1 MGRLNNSAGKM
12 KGSIN
17 DSVEKAK
24 GSINKS
30 VGKVKGGVN
39 NSMGKVKGGI
49 KNSVDKGIVQL
60 PSRRMSTSMSL
71 SAVSDIEKLAQKR
84 GTNTLEERFKVV
96 PDYAYP
102 NTRLNR
108 AELRMEM
115 NKKSSYFHGLRL
127 PEEKQPVGELTV
139 EILQCFGIP
148 KPDLLRETSA
158 FCVLVCGN
166 HAFKTDVMPP
176 VANPMWLSK
185 MRRACIF
192 PVHNA
197 YARLYIGVFGQ
208 SQNEK
213 RDGFAGRIVVDISR
227 LRPNCTYDIT
237 LPLRQSS
244 HVYSREQR
252 GAIRFRF
259 HLNWNS
265 EREAVLSY
273 LPRKVPKIEPNES
286 VSIPCCDAKSFQNVA
301 RVVHGNDM
309 PGKYSMKQM
318 KAVVREINFT
328 RIHVLRYMRKN
339 EVRNMIQWRY
349 PVISG
354 FVFFAWMHSVYKG
367 SVTYVPGHL
376 VTVLLLH
383 LWKNYAYYALEST
396 VQNGFLAPTWEE
408 MFSALLLGTG
418 NRKYI
423 EPLEMEMK
431 NEEAARSPLQDI
443 QASMNAM
450 SLSVIDESTA
460 SFNVPLKEIAEAL
473 RSGIKGK
480 SLKYHFQTYHNSF
493 RGTDAVDFLVNS
505 GFAASREHAVVIGR
519 RLAKELKVFQH
530 VAGKHEFKD
539 EPLFYVFLA
548 YDSNEYIIKTH
559 RPRGKSLFRMLGF
572 LPEKDLAEAQV
583 HLEMPYSEG
592 VDHPRFTVKESLV
605 IRSKE
610 SQRLLSQEM
619 EDADAASGLL
629 GSQSQEQLARQGLDD
644 FLDEDKDENTKS
656 TDFMED
662 EEEEED
668 DGVIVEIKILKKPP
682 QQDINIKGKGGKKI
696 TDVLAEARHKVHGV
710 LLHMFNDRVYKIDEK
725 GATLAQPGSDKGISP
740 SIPSQIQSPRKVSSR
755 VESQRLTPPKSFSR
769 DTLRSKSFSMDE
781 LKAGVDVAARKDEYN
796 KLLGINKYSVGNP
809 WIAKVGVI
817 VQPIV
822 EIALEWLCLFR
833 ALFNIFTWRD
843 PILSFWISIIGPV
856 LVVVLH
862 IFPWRWVMGIVGL
875 LVMGPQNWL
884 LRVMR
889 EQKEDYEPFD
899 ADKIVKKKR
908 AKKETESEREPE
920 ELPLF
925 SMYAPDNR
933 PVNNSDVD
941 QSNVRKIVVPYS
953 PLMYQRFYDWP
964 PEYEYARV
972 RAEDPPRSDPQAI
985 TPMESYS
992 LRAESVDSER
1002 SRSRWFPRS
1011 LVKGMQRIRRRKK
1024 SAPV

>member
-1 MGRLNNSAGKM
+1 MERLNNSVGKVKGGINDSVGKM

-17 DSVEKAK
+17 DSV
-24 GSINKS
+24 
-30 VGKVKGGVN
+30 GKMKGGIN
-39 NSMGKVKGGI
+39 NNAGKVKGGI
-49 KNSVDKGIVQL
+49 NNSVDKGVQL
-60 PSRRMSTSMSL
+60 PSPKMSTSLSL

-108 AELRMEM
+108 AELRQEM
-115 NKKSSYFHGLRL
+115 NQKSSYFHDLQL
-127 PEEKQPVGELTV
+127 PEEKHPVGELTV

-158 FCVLVCGN
+158 FCVLVCGS

-208 SQNEK
+208 GQNEK
-213 RDGFAGRIVVDISR
+213 KDGFAGRIVVDISR

-237 LPLRQSS
+237 LPLRQST
-244 HVYSREQR
+244 HVYSRDQR
-252 GAIRFRF
+252 GSIRFRF
-259 HLNWNS
+259 HLCWNS

-286 VSIPCCDAKSFQNVA
+286 VTIQCCDAKSFQNVA

-309 PGKYSMKQM
+309 PGKFSVKQM

-376 VTVLLLH
+376 VTFLLLH
-383 LWKNYAYYALEST
+383 LWKNYAYYALESPL
-396 VQNGFLAPTWEE
+396 QNGFLAPTWEE

-423 EPLEMEMK
+423 EPLEMEM
-431 NEEAARSPLQDI
+431 NEAAARSPIQDMNV
-443 QASMNAM
+443 SMGM
-450 SLSVIDESTA
+450 MRLGVIDESTA
-460 SFNVPLKEIAEAL
+460 SSNVPLKDIAEAL
-473 RSGIKGK
+473 RSD
-480 SLKYHFQTYHNSF
+480 LKVKALKFHFKTYHNAF

-505 GFAASREHAVVIGR
+505 KFAASREHAVMIGR
-519 RLAKELKVFQH
+519 RLAKEMKVFQH
-530 VAGKHEFKD
+530 VVGKHEFKD
-539 EPLFYVFLA
+539 EPLFYVFLT
-548 YDSNEYIIKTH
+548 YDSNEYTIKTH
-559 RPRGKSLFRMLGF
+559 RPWGKSLFRMLGF
-572 LPEKDLAEAQV
+572 LPEADLAEAQV
-583 HLEMPYSEG
+583 HLEMPYSDG

-610 SQRLLSQEM
+610 SQRMLFQEM
-619 EDADAASGLL
+619 EDAGAESAGLA
-629 GSQSQEQLARQGLDD
+629 GQSQEQLARQGLDD
-644 FLDEDKDENTKS
+644 FLDEDKDENGKS
-656 TDFMED
+656 TDFME
-662 EEEEED
+662 EEEEKED
-668 DGVIVEIKILKKPP
+668 DGVIIEIKILNKPP

-710 LLHMFNDRVYKIDEK
+710 LLHMFNDRVYKIDDKE
-725 GATLAQPGSDKGISP
+725 ARPAQSGNVNGISS
-740 SIPSQIQSPRKVSSR
+740 SIHPQKQSPRNMSSR
-755 VESQRLTPPKSFSR
+755 VESQRSPPQKSLSR
-769 DTLRSKSFSMDE
+769 DMLQSKSLSNYE
-781 LKAGVDVAARKDEYN
+781 LNTCMNAAARKDEYN

-862 IFPWRWVMGIVGL
+862 VFPWRWVMGIVGL
-875 LVMGPQNWL
+875 LVMGPQNWF

-889 EQKEDYEPFD
+889 ERKGDEEPFD
-899 ADKIVKKKR
+899 VDKIVKKKR
-908 AKKETESEREPE
+908 AKKEPKPE

-933 PVNNSDVD
+933 PVSNSDVD

-964 PEYEYARV
+964 PENEYARV
-972 RAEDPPRSDPQAI
+972 RAEDAPRSDPHAI
-985 TPMESYS
+985 GSMKS
-992 LRAESVDSER
+992 LSFGTESVVSER
-1002 SRSRWFPRS
+1002 SRSRWGPRS

-1024 SAPV
+1024 SAPVG

>member
-1 MGRLNNSAGKM
+1 
-12 KGSIN
+12 
-17 DSVEKAK
+17 
-24 GSINKS
+24 
-30 VGKVKGGVN
+30 
-39 NSMGKVKGGI
+39 
-49 KNSVDKGIVQL
+49 
-60 PSRRMSTSMSL
+60 
-71 SAVSDIEKLAQKR
+71 
-84 GTNTLEERFKVV
+84 
-96 PDYAYP
+96 
-102 NTRLNR
+102 
-108 AELRMEM
+108 
-115 NKKSSYFHGLRL
+115 
-127 PEEKQPVGELTV
+127 
-139 EILQCFGIP
+139 
-148 KPDLLRETSA
+148 
-158 FCVLVCGN
+158 
-166 HAFKTDVMPP
+166 
-176 VANPMWLSK
+176 

-208 SQNEK
+208 GQNEK
-213 RDGFAGRIVVDISR
+213 KDGFAGRIVVDISR

-265 EREAVLSY
+265 EREAMLSY

-286 VSIPCCDAKSFQNVA
+286 VSIQCCDAKSFQNVA

-309 PGKYSMKQM
+309 PGKFSMKQM

-367 SVTYVPGHL
+367 SVKYVPGHL

-383 LWKNYAYYALEST
+383 LWKNYAFYGLDSP

-418 NRKYI
+418 NRNYI

-431 NEEAARSPLQDI
+431 NEEAARSPLQDM
-443 QASMNAM
+443 QATMDAM
-450 SLSVIDESTA
+450 SLGVIDESTA
-460 SFNVPLKEIAEAL
+460 QHNVPLKTIAEAL
-473 RSGIKGK
+473 RSGLKGK
-480 SLKYHFQTYHNSF
+480 ALKYHFQTYHNSF
-493 RGTDAVDFLVNS
+493 RGTDGVDFLVNS
-505 GFAASREHAVVIGR
+505 GFAATREYAVAIGR

-539 EPLFYVFLA
+539 EPLFYVFLT
-548 YDSNEYIIKTH
+548 YDSNEYTIKTH
-559 RPRGKSLFRMLGF
+559 EPLGKSLFRMLGF
-572 LPEKDLAEAQV
+572 MPENLAEAPT
-583 HLEMPYSEG
+583 HLEMPYSNG

-629 GSQSQEQLARQGLDD
+629 GGQSQEQLARQGLDD

-656 TDFMED
+656 TDYMD
-662 EEEEED
+662 DEEEED
-668 DGVIVEIKILKKPP
+668 DDGIIVEIKFLKKPP
-682 QQDINIKGKGGKKI
+682 QQDINIKGKGGKKM

-710 LLHMFNDRVYKIDEK
+710 LLHCFNDRAYKIDDKE
-725 GATLAQPGSDKGISP
+725 ATLAHSSGSYKETSS
-740 SIPSQIQSPRKVSSR
+740 SIPSQIQSLRKLSSR
-755 VESQRLTPPKSFSR
+755 VESQRLHPRKSF
-769 DTLRSKSFSMDE
+769 SKSFSMDE
-781 LKAGVDVAARKDEYN
+781 LKPGVDVAARKEEYN

-843 PILSFWISIIGPV
+843 PILSFWLSIIGPF
-856 LVVVLH
+856 LVVALH
-862 IFPWRWVMGIVGL
+862 IFPWRWLMGIVGL

-889 EQKEDYEPFD
+889 ERKEDHEQFD

-908 AKKETESEREPE
+908 AKKETESEPEPE

-925 SMYAPDNR
+925 SMFAPDNR
-933 PVNNSDVD
+933 PINNSDVD

-964 PEYEYARV
+964 PENEYARV

-985 TPMESYS
+985 TPMEPYGV
-992 LRAESVDSER
+992 RAESVVSER
-1002 SRSRWFPRS
+1002 SRRRWGPRS
-1011 LVKGMQRIRRRKK
+1011 LVKGIQRIRRRKK
-1024 SAPV
+1024 SAPI